1 MQFIATD
8 WDSKP
13 AEARPIKGGKVI
25 VTRNVVEAER
35 DGVTY
40 YTGESAIMTET
51 AYAAY
56 LGAKEVASKR
66 EQEIVDDFVEELIKE
81 GMI

>member
-13 AEARPIKGGKVI
+13 AEARPVKGGKII
-25 VTRNVVEAER
+25 VTRNVVEAKR

-56 LGAKEVASKR
+56 LGAKEVAAKR
-66 EQEIVDDFVEELIKE
+66 EQEIVDETILNLIEEGSL
-81 GMI
+81 

>member
-13 AEARPIKGGKVI
+13 AEARPIKGGKII
-25 VTRNVVEAER
+25 VTRNVVEVER

-56 LGAKEVASKR
+56 VGAKEVAAKR
-66 EQEIVDDFVEELIKE
+66 EQEIVDETILNLIEEGSL
-81 GMI
+81 

>member
-40 YTGESAIMTET
+40 YAGESAIMTET

-56 LGAKEVASKR
+56 VGAKEVAAKR
-66 EQEIVDDFVEELIKE
+66 EQEIVDETILNLIEEGSL
-81 GMI
+81 